1 MAIRYY
7 DEPIVGR
14 SKVPMAELQRQIQEL
29 EIKNYGHVLPKTVA
43 KRQKRKTIYSMKK
56 SVWYIKILVKRLGF
70 NVAKSYP

>member
-29 EIKNYGHVLPKTVA
+29 ETE
-43 KRQKRKTIYSMKK
+43 T
-56 SVWYIKILVKRLGF
+56 
-70 NVAKSYP
+70 

>member
-14 SKVPMAELQRQIQEL
+14 SKIPMAELQRQIQEL

-43 KRQKRKTIYSMKK
+43 KRQKRKAIYSMKK
-56 SVWYIKILVKRLGF
+56 KCLVYKDTGEKVGF
-70 NVAKSYP
+70 

>member
-56 SVWYIKILVKRLGF
+56 KCLVYKDTGEK
-70 NVAKSYP
+70 VGS